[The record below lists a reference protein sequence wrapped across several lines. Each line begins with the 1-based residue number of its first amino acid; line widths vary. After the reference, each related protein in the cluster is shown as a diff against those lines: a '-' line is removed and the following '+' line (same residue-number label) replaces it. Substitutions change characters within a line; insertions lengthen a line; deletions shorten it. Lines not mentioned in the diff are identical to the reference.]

1 MNMSPNTDRPND
13 NTTSRDVLVAEAEA
27 IKALNANVIEPTTDI
42 GTSAI
47 EYGICG
53 WPVFPLRGKRPAIR
67 GGRGLLDATTDIA
80 QIAEWWGGQY
90 RRANIGGRVPEGMVV
105 IDIDPYH
112 GGLDSLA
119 ALEKKY
125 EPLPTTLTDL
135 SGRGDGGAHYFFR
148 RPPGQL
154 HRPPSRR
161 RHRCQ
166 DQRWLRRVGALRTSR
181 HRKKVPKDRGTG
193 CCTATL
199 AECPSAGCASR
210 QPWRTWAAGRKP
222 AILAI
227 P

>member
-1 MNMSPNTDRPND
+1 MSWSPKRRRSSTQRQRNRTDHRHRHIRHRV
-13 NTTSRDVLVAEAEA
+13 RD
-27 IKALNANVIEPTTDI
+27 
-42 GTSAI
+42 
-47 EYGICG
+47 
-53 WPVFPLRGKRPAIR
+53 LRLARLPAKGKRPAIR

-154 HRPPSRR
+154 TGRRLGVGIDVKTSGGYVVLAPSAHPDTGRRYRRIEAPVAAPP
-161 RHRCQ
+161 
-166 DQRWLRRVGALRTSR
+166 RWLSAFCRLRVKTALAYMGGR
-181 HRKKVPKDRGTG
+181 P
-193 CCTATL
+193 
-199 AECPSAGCASR
+199 EAGN
-210 QPWRTWAAGRKP
+210 T
-222 AILAI
+222 LAI